1 MGKFVTLK
9 RMLLACT
16 LLLFAFNI
24 QAQVSTYAY
33 SQSSSTFTPL
43 ATGTVYGTTAT
54 DDQRFVD
61 PAVPA
66 GGTATTGVGL
76 PIGFNFV
83 FNADTFDRIGI
94 NTNGWISFGKSSLTP
109 SVNMASTSSYY
120 PLPATSTITP
130 NLLRNRFAG
139 MARDLQV
146 RTGSTLTMAVTG
158 TSPNQVCVIEWLNF
172 KRYSS
177 GTDTN
182 GDTLNFQI
190 RLYETTNVVE
200 VVYGNMKFD
209 ATTSHTGNSNSPQVG
224 LGGRVNT
231 DYNSRTTTTDWNNS
245 IAATSNAAGLNVGTG
260 VIYPANGLSMQ
271 WTPPTPCSGTP
282 VAGVTASSA
291 NPVCAGTVVT
301 VSTTGGSAGLTGLTY
316 QWIRSTDGV
325 NYANLPNGTGATAT
339 DTVNVVKYFRL
350 IVTCTNSG
358 LADTSA
364 ALMVNLSAPTT
375 CYCVPTYSNGC
386 GSTGGD
392 AITNVVLNT
401 LTNPSGCAATPY
413 YTFFNTVTVPDLQ
426 QTSTDTVFLTFGTD
440 GSQFSGIW
448 IDYNQDGDLTDAGEF
463 VAFSTVTAGA
473 SGTST
478 LVFSV
483 PLNAT
488 LGQTRMRIRGGNDT
502 QLANTPCGASSSTW
516 GETEDYI
523 VNITAAPPCA
533 PASALSVDS
542 VSDAIAVIS
551 WNSASG
557 NTSTVEYGPVGFTP
571 GTGTLIGNA
580 TSPVTITG
588 LTPQTDYAFYV
599 VDTCSGPVIATAGGP
614 VGFSTLC
621 SPQPY
626 PGNTYPGAIL
636 VNMYP
641 FSDTTSTDGPCI
653 TDESPLRVGNDL
665 FYRIVAD
672 SCASEI
678 TFSLCGSDFDTYL
691 YIVDSAAANVLA
703 TSDDFCGTAS
713 EITFTPDPGATY
725 IAIVEPYSSAGVT
738 GTVIVNV
745 TQTSVTGPE
754 VSTSFVS
761 PSCAGVAD
769 GSATVTVD
777 AYGAQPVTY
786 LWSTGGTTA
795 TVSNI
800 TNGTYYVTVTSACG
814 TAVDTVVIP
823 ALFNVAVTSVTN
835 VSCNGGNDGAIN
847 VTVNGGVS
855 PFDFDW
861 SNSAT
866 TEDLTGLTAG
876 TYTVTVTDNGGCTT
890 SASAT
895 VTEPTALSI
904 AGVVDNVSCAGL
916 SDGGID
922 ITVTGGVEN
931 ITVDTL
937 TTTFAGGNG
946 CTNGNMFDL
955 QVINDL
961 SITQFDINAYAGT
974 QTVNIYY
981 KTGSYVGSETTPANW
996 TLLYTGSVTGL
1007 GNGGPS
1013 PVVLP
1018 SPINLAAGNYGFY
1031 VEADVDYTNIT
1042 AGTTYSTNDMVFTV
1056 GLGLCGSFDLT
1067 NNGRAWNGNIHYSIN
1082 QGYSYNWNIAP
1093 AGNEDQTGLAAGSYI
1108 VNVLDFNGCAIADTF
1123 DVTQPLPLQP
1133 ALDSFFNVSCN
1144 GLTDGGVY
1152 ITVSGGTTPYDF
1164 DWSNGATTEDLVNV
1178 GAGVYTGTIT
1188 DANGCTFTSPQ
1199 IPVTEPAVLAAT
1211 VTSYEDI
1218 SCNGAA
1224 DGSIDVTVTGGTTPY
1239 NYSWSSTASTEDL
1252 SGLGAGTYDLTVT
1265 DDNGCSTT
1273 VTQAIIEP
1281 AVLALTLDSVVNGL
1295 CNGDSHGGIYVT
1307 AAGGTTPYTFAW
1319 SNSTANEDLTQVAA
1333 GEYTVSLTDA
1343 NGCTATPITDTI
1355 TEPTALTGVVD
1366 SSMNVSCNGGSNGAV
1381 YITVTGGTGA
1391 YTYNW
1396 SNQATN
1402 EDLTGLGAGTYTGTV
1417 TDANGCTITAS
1428 GTITEPTAIV
1438 VTADS
1443 VMNVK
1448 CFGATT
1454 GGVYISVS
1462 GGTGAYTYNWSNQA
1476 TTQDLTAV
1484 GAGSYTGTVTDA
1496 NGCSVTATAAVTQPA
1511 AALSATSTSTDQ
1523 VQGGTQGSINVTTA
1537 GGTTPYTF
1545 NWNNQA
1551 TTEDLSA
1558 VAAGNYTLTIT
1569 DANGCTATLTDTVN
1583 LIIGIEELAGGYT
1596 LNMYPNPTSAVV
1608 TFDVTLP
1615 AADNVTIEVYNVAGQ
1630 AIRRITERDVM
1641 QTKVNVNL
1649 ADEAEGVYLARII
1662 IGTQVITKHVV
1673 VNK

>member
-1 MGKFVTLK
+1 MGKLVTLK
-9 RMLLACT
+9 RMMLACT
-16 LLLFAFNI
+16 LILFAYNT
-24 QAQVSTYAY
+24 QAQVSAYAY

-61 PAVPA
+61 PATPA
-66 GGTATTGVGL
+66 GGTTSTGVGL
-76 PIGFNFV
+76 PIGFNFI

-94 NTNGWISFGKSSLTP
+94 NANGWISFGKSTLTP
-109 SVNMASTSSYY
+109 SVNIASTSSYY
-120 PLPATSTITP
+120 PLPSTSTITP

-139 MARDLQV
+139 MARDMQA
-146 RTGSTLTMAVTG
+146 RAGSTITMALTG
-158 TSPNQVCVIEWLNF
+158 TSPNQVLVVEWLNY

-177 GTDTN
+177 GSGTN

-190 RLYETTNVVE
+190 RLHETTNVVE
-200 VVYGNMKFD
+200 VVYGTMKFD
-209 ATTSHTGNSNSPQVG
+209 ATTSHTGNSNSPQIG
-224 LGGRVNT
+224 LGGKT
-231 DYNSRTTTTDWNNS
+231 SADYNSRTTTTNWNS
-245 IAATSNAAGLNVGTG
+245 STAATSNAAGLDVATG
-260 VIYPANGLSMQ
+260 VVYPATGLSMQ
-271 WTPPTPCSGTP
+271 WTPPTPCAGTP
-282 VAGVTASSA
+282 VAGVTTASG
-291 NPVCAGTVVT
+291 NPVCAGTIVT
-301 VSTTGGSAGLTGLTY
+301 VSTTGGSTGVTGLTY
-316 QWIRSTDGV
+316 QWIRSTDGI
-325 NYANLPNGTGATAT
+325 NYTNLPNGTGLTAT
-339 DTVNVVKYFRL
+339 DTINVAKYFRL

-364 ALMVNLSAPTT
+364 AYLVSLSAPTS
-375 CYCVPTYSNGC
+375 CYCTPTYSSGC

-392 AITNVVLNT
+392 AITNVVLNN
-401 LTNPSGCAATPY
+401 LTNASGCAATPY
-413 YTFFNTVTVPDLQ
+413 YTFFNSVTIPDLQ
-426 QTSTDTVFLTFGTD
+426 QTSTDTVFLTFGSD
-440 GSQFSGIW
+440 ASQYSGIW
-448 IDYNQDGDLTDAGEF
+448 IDYNQDGDFGDAGEF
-463 VAFSTVTAGA
+463 VAFTTVSAGA
-473 SGTST
+473 SGTSA

-488 LGQTRMRIRGGNDT
+488 LGQTRMRIRGGNDS
-502 QLANTPCGASSSTW
+502 QLANTPCGASSSNW

-533 PASALSVDS
+533 PASSLSIDS
-542 VSDAIAVIS
+542 VSDALAVIS
-551 WNSASG
+551 WNSLSG
-557 NTSTVEYGPVGFTP
+557 NTSTVEYGPAGFTP
-571 GTGTLIGNA
+571 GTGTLITNA
-580 TSPVTITG
+580 TSPVVISG
-588 LTPQTDYAFYV
+588 LTPQTDYAVYV
-599 VDTCSGPVIATAGGP
+599 VDTCAGPVIAASTGP

-626 PGNTYPGAIL
+626 PGNTYPAAIL
-636 VNMYP
+636 VNTFP
-641 FSDTTSTDGPCI
+641 FTDTASTDGPCI

-691 YIVDSAAANVLA
+691 YIVDSAASTVLE

-713 EITFTPDPGATY
+713 EITFTAEPGTTY
-725 IAIVEPYSSAGVT
+725 IAIVEPYSSSGVT

-745 TQTSVTGPE
+745 TQTLVAGPE
-754 VSTSFVS
+754 ISTSFVS

-769 GSATVTVD
+769 GSATVSVD
-777 AYGAQPVTY
+777 AYGTQPVTY
-786 LWSTGGTTA
+786 LWSTGGTGA

-800 TNGTYYVTVTSACG
+800 ADGTYYVTVTTGCG

-823 ALFNVAVTSVTN
+823 ALFNVAITSVTN
-835 VSCNGGNDGAIN
+835 VSCNGGNNGAIN

-855 PFDFDW
+855 PFDFAW

-866 TEDLTGLTAG
+866 SEDLTGLTAG

-895 VTEPTALSI
+895 VTEPAALSI
-904 AGVVDNVSCAGL
+904 AETVENISCNGL
-916 SDGGID
+916 TDGSVD

-931 ITVDTL
+931 IIVDTL

-946 CTNGNMFDL
+946 CTSGNMFDL
-955 QVINDL
+955 QVINNL
-961 SITQFDINAYAGT
+961 SITQFDINAFAGT
-974 QTVNIYY
+974 QTVNVYY

-996 TLLYTGSVTGL
+996 TLLYTGTVTGL

-1018 SPINLAAGNYGFY
+1018 TPFSLTAGNYGFY

-1042 AGTTYSTNDMVFTV
+1042 AGTTYTTSDLVFTV
-1056 GLGLCGSFDLT
+1056 GIGLCAPFDLT
-1067 NNGRAWNGNIHYSIN
+1067 NNGRAWNGNIHYTKN
-1082 QGYSYNWNIAP
+1082 QGYSYSWSTGATTQ
-1093 AGNEDQTGLAAGSYI
+1093 DVTGLGAGAAT
-1108 VNVLDFNGCAIADTF
+1108 VTVTDFNNCIVSETYTI
-1123 DVTQPLPLQP
+1123 TQPLPIVP
-1133 ALDSFFNVSCN
+1133 ALDSLFDVSCN

-1152 ITVSGGTTPYDF
+1152 ITVGGGTTPYTYL
-1164 DWSNGATTEDLVNV
+1164 WSNGATTQDLVNV

-1211 VTSYEDI
+1211 VASYEDV

-1224 DGSIDVTVTGGTTPY
+1224 DGSIDITVTGGTTPY
-1239 NYSWSSTASTEDL
+1239 VYGWSTSSAVEDL
-1252 SGLGAGTYDLTVT
+1252 TGLGAGTYDLTVT
-1265 DDNGCSTT
+1265 DDNGCSAT
-1273 VTQAIIEP
+1273 VSQAITEP
-1281 AVLALTLDSVVNGL
+1281 ALLMLMLDSVVNGL
-1295 CNGDSHGGIYVT
+1295 CNGDSHGGVYVS
-1307 AAGGTTPYTFAW
+1307 AMGGTTPYTFAW
-1319 SNSTANEDLTQVAA
+1319 SNSTSNEDLAQVAA
-1333 GEYTVSLTDA
+1333 GTYTVSLTDA
-1343 NGCTATPITDTI
+1343 SGCTATPLTNTV

-1366 SSMNVSCNGGSNGAV
+1366 STTNVSCNGGSNGAV
-1381 YITVTGGTGA
+1381 YITISGGTGA

-1396 SNQATN
+1396 SNQATT
-1402 EDLTGLGAGTYTGTV
+1402 EDLTGVGAGTYTGTV
-1417 TDANGCTITAS
+1417 TDANGCTVTAS
-1428 GTITEPTAIV
+1428 QAITEPAAIV

-1443 VMNVK
+1443 VTNVK

-1454 GGVYISVS
+1454 GGVYISVT

-1523 VQGGTQGSINVTTA
+1523 VQGGTQGSINVTTT

-1545 NWNNQA
+1545 NWSNNA

-1558 VAAGNYTLTIT
+1558 IAAGNYTLTIT
-1569 DANGCTATLTDTVN
+1569 DANGCTATLSDTVN

-1615 AADNVTIEVYNVAGQ
+1615 ATDNVTVEVYNVTGQ

-1662 IGTQVITKHVV
+1662 IGNQVITKHVV
-1673 VNK
+1673 VSR